1 MFFLAV
7 LTWATLT
14 TEAPVILKVFRTL
27 DDCTVEASKRNNPVF
42 PPSDGSVKF
51 ICLEARGDA

>member
-14 TEAPVILKVFRTL
+14 TEPPKIVHFYKTL
-27 DDCTVEASKRNNPVF
+27 DDCTAEASQRNHPNF
-42 PPSDGSVKF
+42 PGVEPKEMFV
-51 ICLEARGDA
+51 CLEVRANA

>member
-1 MFFLAV
+1 

-42 PPSDGSVKF
+42 RPSDGTVKF
-51 ICLEARGDA
+51 ICLRAMPDA